1 MLLDVN
7 VNGKFEDEFK
17 YKQEGEKECVGGG
30 KEYFGEVGKREES
43 KKVYVDNLW
52 ICFWW
57 GKS

>member
-30 KEYFGEVGKREES
+30 KEYFGEDGKREES
-43 KKVYVDNLW
+43 KKV
-52 ICFWW
+52 
-57 GKS
+57 